1 MTATLAHCACS
12 DVQAE
17 VWAKPVTKLLK
28 SHMLKLD
35 RIRNELMTVPYER
48 YLEEVDNMT
57 RATVNAQKLF
67 ARLGCSSRGTGTWAR
82 FIKPAR
88 NCGSGSAS

>member
-1 MTATLAHCACS
+1 MTATLAHWACS

-35 RIRNELMTVPYER
+35 RVRDELMTVPYKR
-48 YLEEVDNMT
+48 HLEEVDNMT
-57 RATVNAQKLF
+57 RATVNAPQIVREF
-67 ARLGCSSRGTGTWAR
+67 GV
-82 FIKPAR
+82 
-88 NCGSGSAS
+88 